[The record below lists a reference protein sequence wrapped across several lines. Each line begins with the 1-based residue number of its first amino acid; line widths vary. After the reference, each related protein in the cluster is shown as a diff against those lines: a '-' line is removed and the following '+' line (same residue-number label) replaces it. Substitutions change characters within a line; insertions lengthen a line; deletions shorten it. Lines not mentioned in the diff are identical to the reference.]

1 MKNSIFKSICLA
13 ATGVFLASLLLI
25 MSILY
30 TYFSDIQLETLK
42 KQTQLVAV
50 AVQDQGISF
59 LKKIDNKDFRITL
72 IESDGDVLY
81 DTVSPA
87 DSMENHLGR
96 EEIREALAKGY
107 GESTRYSSTLLERQI
122 YTAKL
127 LPDGTVIRLSETHY
141 SVLSLILMMTQ
152 PIAIVAVIAAVLS
165 LILASRLSEKI
176 IKPLN
181 ELNIDKPELKDSYEE
196 LKPLIE
202 RINSQQRQLKSQS
215 AELRRKQEE
224 FNAATYNM
232 NEGIVLLNE
241 TGTILSIN
249 HSASKI
255 LSASKYCIGKDI
267 LLVNR
272 SIEIQ
277 NLLNK
282 AQSGEHADVMMNI
295 NGLEYQINASPVVSD
310 DSISGIALIIF
321 DITEKEKAEQMR
333 REFSANVSHELKTP
347 LHSISGYA
355 ELMKNGLV
363 KENDIVSFSSRIYSE
378 AQRMIVLVD
387 DIIKLSR
394 LDEGTYDM
402 ELEETDLFAVAHET
416 VDILKPAAD
425 AKNLTVTLNGGS
437 SKIYGF
443 PQLLNGLVYNL
454 CDNAIKY
461 NRQNGS
467 VDITVI
473 QDNNKTIL
481 TVSDNGIGIPK
492 EHQERIFE
500 RFYRVDKSHSK
511 EVGGT
516 GLGLS
521 IVKHAA
527 RLHDA
532 EIKLESVPDGG
543 TTISVIFPEKSLL

>member
-42 KQTQLVAV
+42 KQTELVAV

-511 EVGGT
+511 EFGGT

>member
-42 KQTQLVAV
+42 KQTELVSV

-492 EHQERIFE
+492 ERQERIFE

>member
-42 KQTQLVAV
+42 KQTELVAV

>member
-42 KQTQLVAV
+42 KQTELVSV

-59 LKKIDNKDFRITL
+59 LKKIDNKNFRITL

>member
-42 KQTQLVAV
+42 KQTELVAV

-59 LKKIDNKDFRITL
+59 LKKIDNKNFRITL

>member
-42 KQTQLVAV
+42 KQTELVAV

-59 LKKIDNKDFRITL
+59 LEKIDNKDFRITL

-122 YTAKL
+122 YTAQL
-127 LPDGTVIRLSETHY
+127 LPDKTVLRLSETHY
-141 SVLSLILMMTQ
+141 SVLSIILMMTQ
-152 PIAIVAVIAAVLS
+152 PIIIVAVIAAVLS

-176 IKPLN
+176 IKPLC
-181 ELNIDKPELKDSYEE
+181 EMDIDKLEVKDSYEE

-202 RINSQQRQLKSQS
+202 RINSQKRQLKSQS

-241 TGTILSIN
+241 SGTILSIN

-255 LSASKYCIGKDI
+255 LSASRYCIGKDI
-267 LLVNR
+267 LLVNK
-272 SIEIQ
+272 SIEVQ

-282 AQSGEHADVMMNI
+282 ARNGEHADIMINI
-295 NGLEYQINASPVVSD
+295 NGMEYQINASPIVSD
-310 DSISGIALIIF
+310 ENISGIALIIF

-363 KENDIVSFSSRIYSE
+363 KEADIASFSSRIYSE
-378 AQRMIVLVD
+378 AQRMIVLID
-387 DIIKLSR
+387 DIIRLSR
-394 LDEGTYDM
+394 LDEGTADM
-402 ELEETDLFAVAHET
+402 KLEDTDLYSLALDT
-416 VDILKPAAD
+416 VSILKPAAD
-425 AKNLTVTLNGGS
+425 KKNVTITLNGNS
-437 SKIYGF
+437 ARIYAY
-443 PQLLNGLVYNL
+443 PQIINGLIYNL

-461 NRQNGS
+461 NRQGGS
-467 VDITVI
+467 VDITV
-473 QDNNKTIL
+473 QRNKTNAVV
-481 TVSDNGIGIPK
+481 TVSDNGIGIPE
-492 EHQERIFE
+492 EHQERVFE

-527 RLHDA
+527 KLHDA
-532 EIKLESVPDGG
+532 EIELKSVPDGG
-543 TTISVIFPEKSLL
+543 TTINVIFPEKSLL

>member
-42 KQTQLVAV
+42 KQTELVSV

-527 RLHDA
+527 KLHDA

>member
-42 KQTQLVAV
+42 KQTELVSV

-461 NRQNGS
+461 NRQTGS

>member
-42 KQTQLVAV
+42 KQTELVSV

-267 LLVNR
+267 LLINR

>member
-42 KQTQLVAV
+42 KQTELVSV

>member
-42 KQTQLVAV
+42 KQTELVAV

-59 LKKIDNKDFRITL
+59 LKKIDNKNFRITL

-492 EHQERIFE
+492 EHQERSFE

>member
-42 KQTQLVAV
+42 KQTELVSV

-492 EHQERIFE
+492 EQQERILE